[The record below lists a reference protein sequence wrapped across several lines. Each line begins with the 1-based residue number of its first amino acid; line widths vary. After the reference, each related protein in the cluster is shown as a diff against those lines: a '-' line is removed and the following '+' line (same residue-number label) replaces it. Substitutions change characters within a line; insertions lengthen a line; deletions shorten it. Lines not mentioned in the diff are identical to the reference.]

1 MQECK
6 LYVGNLSYSV
16 TEDQLRE
23 LFAKHGEVKDVVII
37 KDKMTERSK
46 GFGFVELSNDAELQQ
61 AIDSLNDTEFEGR
74 TIKINKAR
82 PKTDRPD
89 QRRRGFDK
97 RY

>member
-1 MQECK
+1 MQDCK

-46 GFGFVELSNDAELQQ
+46 GFGFVELSNDAEIQK

-82 PKTDRPD
+82 PKTDRPN
-89 QRRRGFDK
+89 QRKRGFDK

>member
-61 AIDSLNDTEFEGR
+61 EIDSLNDTEFEGI